1 MTLLVTTTLGLSTL
15 ADRFGLDLRDGYH
28 RYPIPVVPPTI
39 RSGFLEG
46 RQLVMPAAVE
56 RPHRDEVRSRIL
68 AAAAHNF
75 ERDGYVGA
83 SLRRIAMDAGF
94 TKGAVYSNFGS
105 KPDLFG
111 QVCAARLADGEKDLV
126 DALFP
131 ILSSCERPDDLMRS
145 ISEKLTEIL
154 LEDASWQV
162 ILAEFRALARRDDEI
177 AKAYSKLQSQRIAQL
192 AELMTQYGVLDHIKS
207 TDAANPRSLA
217 VVVLSLVNVLALE
230 FSVASAV
237 IDRQVITD
245 VIERAIRGFLQ

>member
-1 MTLLVTTTLGLSTL
+1 
-15 ADRFGLDLRDGYH
+15 
-28 RYPIPVVPPTI
+28 
-39 RSGFLEG
+39 
-46 RQLVMPAAVE
+46 MPAAVE

-68 AAAAHNF
+68 AVAAHNF

-83 SLRRIAMDAGF
+83 SLRRIATDAGF

-111 QVCAARLADGEKDLV
+111 QACAARLTNGERDLV
-126 DALFP
+126 DALSP
-131 ILSSCERPDDLMRS
+131 ILSSCERPDDLMRN

-154 LEDASWQV
+154 LEDAPWQV
-162 ILAEFRALARRDDEI
+162 ILAEFRALARRDAEI

-192 AELMTQYGVLDHIKS
+192 AELMTQYGVLDHIES
-207 TDAANPRSLA
+207 ADAANPRSLA

-245 VIERAIRGFLQ
+245 VIERAIRGFFSDAFLETSFGRRPGRRGRLGSGALRPRPECSRA

>member
-1 MTLLVTTTLGLSTL
+1 
-15 ADRFGLDLRDGYH
+15 
-28 RYPIPVVPPTI
+28 
-39 RSGFLEG
+39 
-46 RQLVMPAAVE
+46 MPAAVE

-83 SLRRIAMDAGF
+83 RLRRLATDAGF
-94 TKGAVYSNFGS
+94 TKGAVYSHFGS

-111 QVCAARLADGEKDLV
+111 QVCAARLTHGERDLV
-126 DALFP
+126 DALSP
-131 ILSSCERPDDLMRS
+131 ILSSCERPDDLMRN

-154 LEDASWQV
+154 LEDAPWQV
-162 ILAEFRALARRDDEI
+162 ILAEFRALARRDAEI

-192 AELMTQYGVLDHIKS
+192 AELMTQYGVLDHIES
-207 TDAANPRSLA
+207 ADAANPRSLA
-217 VVVLSLVNVLALE
+217 VVVLRLVNVLALE